1 MAGFCLGMG
10 LEGIGFVLSP
20 AAYVAWEHASERA
33 HFWPSRGLLHIIL
46 ALDGHQGVWHLAS
59 VCGATMQCTAADK
72 ADFIQSLESC
82 WDSVPAGDVAYAV
95 GDYNCKVGFRAR
107 EGALVAPANG

>member
-1 MAGFCLGMG
+1 MC
-10 LEGIGFVLSP
+10 P

-33 HFWPSRGLLHIIL
+33 HFLPSRGLLHIIL

-59 VCGATMQCTAADK
+59 VC
-72 ADFIQSLESC
+72 IQSLESF

-95 GDYNCKVGFRAR
+95 GDYNCKVGL
-107 EGALVAPANG
+107 GPHGVGLANESGLNLLNLASANHLQI